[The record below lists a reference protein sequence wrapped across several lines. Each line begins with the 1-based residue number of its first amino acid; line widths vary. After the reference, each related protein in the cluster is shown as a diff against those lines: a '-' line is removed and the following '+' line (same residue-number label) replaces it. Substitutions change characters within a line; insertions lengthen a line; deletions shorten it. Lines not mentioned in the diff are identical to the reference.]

1 MPSSRDWLQHRR
13 EQRRFWRCE
22 VKRGY
27 EWPLSWRQSGRS
39 WQRAPLRV
47 KADERRLKF
56 KRLGVVAKQ
65 SNGTGRTRTRAGQAH
80 HFDHRRKRPVADIVA
95 RWQSAAMVAFRI
107 VLIALWVIL
116 AGYTA
121 VVISRYGLGLLP
133 VFFGDIASI
142 GWPGQF
148 NLDFLC
154 FLMLSAAW
162 TAWRNA
168 FSTIG
173 LFLALIAFF
182 GGAGFLLPY
191 LFFLTLR
198 EKGDTSRVLVGTRP
212 S

>member
-1 MPSSRDWLQHRR
+1 M
-13 EQRRFWRCE
+13 
-22 VKRGY
+22 
-27 EWPLSWRQSGRS
+27 
-39 WQRAPLRV
+39 
-47 KADERRLKF
+47 
-56 KRLGVVAKQ
+56 
-65 SNGTGRTRTRAGQAH
+65 T
-80 HFDHRRKRPVADIVA
+80 
-95 RWQSAAMVAFRI
+95 AFRTS
-107 VLIALWVIL
+107 LIILWAIL

-133 VFFGDIASI
+133 VFFGDIAKI

-154 FLMLSAAW
+154 FLVLSATW

-168 FSTIG
+168 FSAVG
-173 LFLALIAFF
+173 LLLALVAFF

-198 EKGDTSRVLVGTRP
+198 EQGNVSRVLVGTRQ